1 MSAKPATEMPDEK
14 PWRAEI
20 VRLGYSVNPWR
31 LLINGHE
38 VSMPQWFDH
47 PTTGMTLIQKPVSA
61 PTKREVTQMALDLL
75 AQLVGEK
82 AGPGKDD

>member
-1 MSAKPATEMPDEK
+1 MAATEMSDEK

-20 VRLGYSVNPWR
+20 VRQNRSVNPWR

-38 VSMPQWFDH
+38 VTTPQWLDH
-47 PTTGMTLIQKPVSA
+47 PTLGMTLIRKCVSA